1 MNLKAKFTKTETNNA
16 RYEYDKKERIDS
28 FTAVVTKGG
37 EISTPV
43 SVKCYMGRS
52 SSASVVYCNI
62 WIHGSKAGGKS
73 VSLSG
78 SGSAGGWGY
87 HKVSAAVD
95 EALRSA
101 GVQLYGSLYSRNEKP
116 DMKKTASISGVGDSA
131 IEAALVA
138 ICRALGYRGKVRI
151 VRG

>member
-1 MNLKAKFTKTETNNA
+1 MNLKAKFTKTDISNA
-16 RYEYDKKERIDS
+16 RYAYDKKELVYSRS
-28 FTAVVTKGG
+28 AAVSKNG
-37 EISTPV
+37 EVHTPV

-62 WIHGSKAGGKS
+62 WIHAETKAGYI
-73 VSLSG
+73 SLSG
-78 SGSAGGWGY
+78 AGSAGGYGY
-87 HKVSAAVD
+87 HKISAAVD
-95 EALRSA
+95 EALQSA
-101 GVQLYGSLYSRNEKP
+101 GVQLYGSPYARAEKP
-116 DMKKTASISGVGDSA
+116 DMKKPSSISGVGDSA